1 MTAEVV
7 EGIIDP
13 NVLYMARATP
23 KEVMDQIKKDLNES
37 MKYFGDNNS
46 FDPYGRG
53 NLKGYWSKAATECL
67 MGEVYLWISKVTTD
81 DDIANETN
89 LTIAKTHLQN
99 VINNYGLKLM
109 DDFSSV
115 FDAKMVKAM
124 KKSFLLSDMPKVKRK
139 TIISYSLMQWRQAA
153 QKIITYLME
162 INSSTL

>member
-1 MTAEVV
+1 
-7 EGIIDP
+7 
-13 NVLYMARATP
+13 
-23 KEVMDQIKKDLNES
+23 
-37 MKYFGDNNS
+37 
-46 FDPYGRG
+46 
-53 NLKGYWSKAATECL
+53 

-115 FDAKMVKAM
+115 FDAKNGKGNEEIIFAVRYAE
-124 KKSFLLSDMPKVKRK
+124 SEAEN
-139 TIISYSLMQWRQAA
+139 IISYSLMQWRQAA